1 MKIDAPYADA
11 LPVGH
16 VVRESLSGGSK
27 CRGEI
32 GIQSRPDLLLRFN
45 LLNILL

>member
-1 MKIDAPYADA
+1 MKIDAPYAGA

-32 GIQSRPDLLLRFN
+32 GSNRVQIYSCVL
-45 LLNILL
+45 IY